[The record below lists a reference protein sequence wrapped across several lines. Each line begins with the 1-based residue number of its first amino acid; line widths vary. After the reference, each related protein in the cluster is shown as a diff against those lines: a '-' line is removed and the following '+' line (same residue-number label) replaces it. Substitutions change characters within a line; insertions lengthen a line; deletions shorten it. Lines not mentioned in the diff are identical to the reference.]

1 MKLRRSLYARPRHF
15 SPGEQCTRVPQ
26 WRPPGRARVGRSMVA
41 DIAKLSV
48 GREDYYVREVAG
60 NREEY
65 LSGHGESPGRWLGR
79 GAQALGQEGIAST
92 EAFVRVFHGRHPE
105 TGELVGRGHGERG
118 VPAFDVVLRPT
129 KSVSLLYGLGDAR
142 IAAQVL
148 GAHHQATTEALGYLE
163 EHIGARRG
171 HGGCDHVAG
180 NGLLAVGFDHR
191 TSRAG
196 DPLLHTHVIV
206 ANRVRG
212 PDGRWTALDGRDL
225 YRHRVAADAIY
236 RGAYQRALTRSLGVA
251 WGEADRWGNRE
262 LAGMPQDLLRVFSK
276 RADAIDGEVE
286 RLQAEGRLRT
296 PKLVKWVVQA
306 TRQAKQHEAPAAL
319 AERWRDE
326 ATEHGVDV
334 GELLRKV
341 VGRDRQAPNDPAAA
355 SDGPGADATTDGTVV
370 AGVFDRLA
378 SPQGLTAQASTFA
391 RPEVIAAL
399 GEQLAGADRT
409 ELEGLTDR
417 FLEER
422 AVSVVADRT
431 VGERRWST
439 PELLDVEQGLVA
451 SALERRSEQ
460 SRVCS
465 PETVREALGKHPT
478 VGEAQAGMVRDL
490 TLSTDGVRVVVG
502 KAGTGKTYALGVA
515 RHAFALDGYRVL
527 GAAPTGIAATSLEA
541 EGFEEVATID
551 RLLVE
556 LDQDARAN
564 HASLATQHDQ
574 AEGAALDDRSVLVVD
589 EAGMVGSR
597 KLTRLLDHAHHAGA
611 KVVLVGDDRQLA
623 AIDAGGG
630 FRGLRVRLGA
640 SVLTENR
647 RQRQAWEREALEL
660 VRDGQVDQ
668 AVQAYREHQRMVAAT
683 SKTELTLNLVREW
696 WQAHQDAETAERAGE
711 AGGEAVILAYRRD
724 EVDRLNTTCQQVM
737 QRNGCLGAEA
747 LQVGDRAVHVGDGVL
762 LGRNDLRGLGVANGT
777 RGTVTAVDTER
788 RALTLE
794 TEQGRQLTLPAAYL
808 DAPVPPGRRVVDLAY
823 ATTGHKAQGLTR
835 WRALVRIS
843 GQEDANWLYVQLS
856 RARHDTRLHTIVT
869 PEPHTSAGE
878 VDLPDREPP
887 DAYDQLAAAL
897 ARPGGQTLAI
907 DTSSRLDTRATPTGE
922 LRAERDRLRTELDLA
937 PSDRARLL
945 ERATLRRHQAE
956 QQLAAVDAKHPRA
969 VGRGLLG
976 RRRDAGQAQDPAA
989 RALAARQAERAAQ
1002 AEVEARAAQQQREA
1016 WLEDHHDLGTDYRD
1030 VTRELALRSRQR
1042 VAFAELEQPA
1052 YLTDALGPIPDSV
1065 RGRRAWR
1072 QSARA
1077 VQDYRQRFQIDD
1089 PTRALGEPPARDHH
1103 DPQRQQAWRAASG
1116 AIGRMQAR
1124 QQRQLEPDRD
1134 RQQRQR
1140 SDPEPAI
1147 PLADR
1152 HGGEPSSRQALARDP
1167 NPVPGPARAAGS
1179 HEGGPMAPRPR
1190 PRRPA
1195 RRPQHPPPPPAP
1207 RPRRGCADDPGGR
1220 PERRLGPR
1228 WRLRHPRRL
1237 RPRPLPAGPH
1247 PRMGHLRAHPAMAA
1261 GRRHRRRRAGRH
1273 AHPRRWPTA

>member
-1 MKLRRSLYARPRHF
+1 
-15 SPGEQCTRVPQ
+15 
-26 WRPPGRARVGRSMVA
+26 MVA

-148 GAHHQATTEALGYLE
+148 GAHHQATAEALGYLE
-163 EHIGARRG
+163 DHVGARRG
-171 HGGCDHVAG
+171 HGGCDHVQG

-206 ANRVRG
+206 ANRVQG

-236 RGAYQRALTRSLGVA
+236 RGAYQRALSRSLGVA
-251 WGEADRWGNRE
+251 WSQPDRWGNRE
-262 LAGMPQDLLRVFSK
+262 LAGMPADLLKTFSK

-286 RLQAEGRLRT
+286 RLEAEGRVRT
-296 PKLVKWVVQA
+296 PKLVKWVVQT
-306 TRQAKQHEAPAAL
+306 TRQAKRHEAPAAL
-319 AERWRDE
+319 AERWRAE

-334 GELLRKV
+334 PELLCGV
-341 VGRDRQAPNDPAAA
+341 VGRDRPAPNDPAAA
-355 SDGPGADATTDGTVV
+355 GDGPGADATTDGTVV
-370 AGVFDRLA
+370 AGVFYRLA

-399 GEQLAGADRT
+399 GEQLVGAGRT
-409 ELEGLTDR
+409 ELEGLADR
-417 FLEER
+417 FLTER

-439 PELLDVEQGLVA
+439 PELLEVEHGLVA

-460 SRVCS
+460 SGVCS
-465 PETVREALGKHPT
+465 PETVREALGQHPT
-478 VGEAQAGMVRDL
+478 VGEDQAGMVRDL
-490 TLSTDGVRVVVG
+490 TLSPDGVRVVVG

-527 GAAPTGIAATSLEA
+527 GAAPTGIAATGLEA
-541 EGFEEVATID
+541 EGFEEVATVD

-556 LDQDARAN
+556 LDRAAGDRPKHARRG
-564 HASLATQHDQ
+564 DQ
-574 AEGAALDDRSVLVVD
+574 PEAPVLDDRSVLVVD

-597 KLTRLLDHAHHAGA
+597 KLGRLLDHAHQAGS

-640 SVLTENR
+640 SVLSENR
-647 RQRQAWEREALEL
+647 RQRAAWERDALEL

-668 AVQAYREHQRMVAAT
+668 AVQTYREHERMVPAT
-683 SKTELTLNLVREW
+683 SKTELTLNLVRDW
-696 WQAHQDAETAERAGE
+696 WQAHQDAETTEQAGE
-711 AGGEAVILAYRRD
+711 PGREAVILAYRRD
-724 EVDRLNTTCQQVM
+724 EVDRLNSTCQQVM
-737 QRNGCLGAEA
+737 NLNGRLGPEV
-747 LQVGDRAVHVGDGVL
+747 LEIGDRSVHVSDHVVC
-762 LGRNDLRGLGVANGT
+762 GRNDLRGLGVANGT
-777 RGTVTAVDTER
+777 RGRVTGLNVKDR
-788 RALTLE
+788 TLSLR
-794 TEQGRQLTLPAAYL
+794 TEQGREVTLPAGYL
-808 DAPVPPGRRVVDLAY
+808 DAPVSPGRRVVDLAY

-835 WRALVRIS
+835 WRALVRIT

-869 PEPHTSAGE
+869 PEPHTNAGE

-887 DAYDQLAAAL
+887 DAYDQLATAL
-897 ARPGGQTLAI
+897 ARRGGQTLAI
-907 DTSSRLDTRATPTGE
+907 DTTSRLDVRATPTGE
-922 LRAERDRLRTELDLA
+922 LRAERDRLRGQLDQA
-937 PSDRARLL
+937 PADRARLL
-945 ERATLRRHQAE
+945 ERATQRRHQAE
-956 QQLAAVDAKHPRA
+956 QQLTAVDAKHPRRG
-969 VGRGLLG
+969 GRGRFG
-976 RRRDAGQAQDPAA
+976 RRRDADQEQDPAA
-989 RALAARQAERAAQ
+989 QALAVRQAERATQ

-1016 WLEDHHDLGTDYRD
+1016 WLEDHHDLGNNYRD

-1052 YLTDALGPIPDSV
+1052 YLTEALGPVPESV

-1072 QSARA
+1072 QAARL
-1077 VQDYRQRFQIDD
+1077 VEDYRQRFEISDSD
-1089 PTRALGEPPARDHH
+1089 RPLGPEPARDHH
-1103 DPQRQQAWRAASG
+1103 DPERHQAWREASG
-1116 AIGRMQAR
+1116 AVERMQT
-1124 QQRQLEPDRD
+1124 PH
-1134 RQQRQR
+1134 QRQR
-1140 SDPEPAI
+1140 DRDQPRSQPESVRT
-1147 PLADR
+1147 LADR
-1152 HGGEPSSRQALARDP
+1152 DGGESTSRHAATRGP
-1167 NPVPGPARAAGS
+1167 HPVQGAERAAG
-1179 HEGGPMAPRPR
+1179 
-1190 PRRPA
+1190 
-1195 RRPQHPPPPPAP
+1195 
-1207 RPRRGCADDPGGR
+1207 
-1220 PERRLGPR
+1220 
-1228 WRLRHPRRL
+1228 
-1237 RPRPLPAGPH
+1237 
-1247 PRMGHLRAHPAMAA
+1247 
-1261 GRRHRRRRAGRH
+1261 
-1273 AHPRRWPTA
+1273 

>member
-26 WRPPGRARVGRSMVA
+26 WRPPGRARVGRSMVS
-41 DIAKLSV
+41 DIEKLWV

-148 GAHHQATTEALGYLE
+148 GAHHQATAEALGYLE
-163 EHIGARRG
+163 DHVGARRG
-171 HGGCDHVAG
+171 HGGCDHVQG

-206 ANRVRG
+206 ANRVQG

-236 RGAYQRALTRSLGVA
+236 RGAYQRALSRSLGVA
-251 WGEADRWGNRE
+251 WSQPDRWGNRE
-262 LAGMPQDLLRVFSK
+262 LAGMPADLW
-276 RADAIDGEVE
+276 RA
-286 RLQAEGRLRT
+286 
-296 PKLVKWVVQA
+296 
-306 TRQAKQHEAPAAL
+306 
-319 AERWRDE
+319 E

-334 GELLRKV
+334 PELLCGV
-341 VGRDRQAPNDPAAA
+341 VGRDRPAPNDPAVAG
-355 SDGPGADATTDGTVV
+355 DGPGADATTDGTVV
-370 AGVFDRLA
+370 AGVFYRLA

-399 GEQLAGADRT
+399 GEQLVGAGRT
-409 ELEGLTDR
+409 ELEGLADR
-417 FLEER
+417 FLTER

-439 PELLDVEQGLVA
+439 PELLEVEHGLVA

-460 SRVCS
+460 SGVCS
-465 PETVREALGKHPT
+465 PETVREALGQHPT
-478 VGEAQAGMVRDL
+478 VGEDQAGMVRDL
-490 TLSTDGVRVVVG
+490 TLSPDGVRVVVG

-551 RLLVE
+551 RLLHE

-564 HASLATQHDQ
+564 ASR
-574 AEGAALDDRSVLVVD
+574 AAQLQETPVLDARSVLVVD

-597 KLTRLLDHAHHAGA
+597 KLTRLLDHSHRAGA
-611 KVVLVGDDRQLA
+611 MVVLVGDDRQLA

-647 RQRQAWEREALEL
+647 RQRAAWEREALEL

-668 AVQAYREHQRMVAAT
+668 AVTAYREHERMVPAT
-683 SKTELTLNLVREW
+683 SKTELTLNLVRDW
-696 WQAHQDAETAERAGE
+696 WQAHQDAETAERSGE
-711 AGGEAVILAYRRD
+711 PGGEAVILAYRRD

-737 QRNGCLGAEA
+737 QRNGRLGPEA
-747 LQVGDRAVHVGDGVL
+747 LEIGDRQLHVGDQVVC
-762 LGRNDLRGLGVANGT
+762 GRNDLRGLGVANGT
-777 RGTVTAVDTER
+777 RGIVTAVDPKQR
-788 RALTLE
+788 TLSLRS
-794 TEQGRQLTLPAAYL
+794 EQGREVTLPADYL
-808 DAPVPPGRRVVDLAY
+808 DGPVPPGRRVVDLAY

-835 WRALVRIS
+835 WRALVRIT

-856 RARHDTRLHTIVT
+856 RAKQDTRLHTIVT
-869 PEPHTSAGE
+869 PEPHINAGE
-878 VDLPDREPP
+878 VDLPDREPA

-897 ARPGGQTLAI
+897 ARPGGQRLAI
-907 DTSSRLDTRATPTGE
+907 DTTARMDVRATPTRE
-922 LRAERDRLRTELDLA
+922 LRAELDQAPPDRR
-937 PSDRARLL
+937 RVL
-945 ERATLRRHQAE
+945 ERAIQRREQAE
-956 QQLAAVDAKHPRA
+956 QQLATTDAKHPDGG
-969 VGRGLLG
+969 GRGLFS
-976 RRRDAGQAQDPAA
+976 RRRDVEHVQDPAA
-989 RALAARQAERAAQ
+989 RELALRQAERAAQ
-1002 AEVEARAAQQQREA
+1002 AEVEARAAQQHHQA
-1016 WLEDHHDLGTDYRD
+1016 WMEDHHELGHDYGS
-1030 VTRELALRSRQR
+1030 VARELALRSRQR
-1042 VAFAELEQPA
+1042 VAFAELEQPT
-1052 YLTDALGPIPDSV
+1052 YLTDALGPVPDSV
-1065 RGRRAWR
+1065 RGRRVWR

-1077 VQDYRQRFQIDD
+1077 VQDYRQHFQIDD
-1089 PTRALGEPPARDHH
+1089 PKRALGEPPARDQH
-1103 DPQRQQAWRAASG
+1103 DPRRQQAWRAASG

-1124 QQRQLEPDRD
+1124 QQRQLELDRD
-1134 RQQRQR
+1134 RHQRQR
-1140 SDPEPAI
+1140 SDTEPVI
-1147 PLADR
+1147 PLAGR
-1152 HGGEPSSRQALARDP
+1152 HGGEPTSRQVATRDLD
-1167 NPVPGPARAAGS
+1167 PVQGPERAAG
-1179 HEGGPMAPRPR
+1179 
-1190 PRRPA
+1190 
-1195 RRPQHPPPPPAP
+1195 
-1207 RPRRGCADDPGGR
+1207 
-1220 PERRLGPR
+1220 
-1228 WRLRHPRRL
+1228 
-1237 RPRPLPAGPH
+1237 
-1247 PRMGHLRAHPAMAA
+1247 
-1261 GRRHRRRRAGRH
+1261 
-1273 AHPRRWPTA
+1273 

>member
-1 MKLRRSLYARPRHF
+1 
-15 SPGEQCTRVPQ
+15 
-26 WRPPGRARVGRSMVA
+26 MVA

-48 GREDYYVREVAG
+48 GREDYYVREVAN

-79 GAQALGQEGIAST
+79 GAAALGQEGIAST
-92 EAFVRVFHGRHPE
+92 EAFVRIFHGRHPE
-105 TGELVGRGHGERG
+105 TGDLLGRGHGERG

-129 KSVSLLYGLGDAR
+129 KSVSLLYGLGDAQV
-142 IAAQVL
+142 AAQVL
-148 GAHHQATTEALGYLE
+148 DAHHHATSEALGYLE

-251 WGEADRWGNRE
+251 WGEAD
-262 LAGMPQDLLRVFSK
+262 
-276 RADAIDGEVE
+276 
-286 RLQAEGRLRT
+286 
-296 PKLVKWVVQA
+296 
-306 TRQAKQHEAPAAL
+306 
-319 AERWRDE
+319 RWRDE

-478 VGEAQAGMVRDL
+478 VGEDQAGMVRDL
-490 TLSTDGVRVVVG
+490 TLSPDGVRVVVG

-527 GAAPTGIAATSLEA
+527 GAAPTGIAATGLEA
-541 EGFEEVATID
+541 EGFEEVATVD

-556 LDQDARAN
+556 LDRAAGDRPKHARRG
-564 HASLATQHDQ
+564 DQ
-574 AEGAALDDRSVLVVD
+574 PEAPVLDDRSVLVVD

-597 KLTRLLDHAHHAGA
+597 KLGRLLDHAHQAGS

-640 SVLTENR
+640 SVLSENR
-647 RQRQAWEREALEL
+647 RQRAAWE
-660 VRDGQVDQ
+660 
-668 AVQAYREHQRMVAAT
+668 
-683 SKTELTLNLVREW
+683 
-696 WQAHQDAETAERAGE
+696 
-711 AGGEAVILAYRRD
+711 
-724 EVDRLNTTCQQVM
+724 
-737 QRNGCLGAEA
+737 
-747 LQVGDRAVHVGDGVL
+747 
-762 LGRNDLRGLGVANGT
+762 
-777 RGTVTAVDTER
+777 
-788 RALTLE
+788 
-794 TEQGRQLTLPAAYL
+794 
-808 DAPVPPGRRVVDLAY
+808 
-823 ATTGHKAQGLTR
+823 
-835 WRALVRIS
+835 
-843 GQEDANWLYVQLS
+843 
-856 RARHDTRLHTIVT
+856 
-869 PEPHTSAGE
+869 
-878 VDLPDREPP
+878 
-887 DAYDQLAAAL
+887 
-897 ARPGGQTLAI
+897 
-907 DTSSRLDTRATPTGE
+907 
-922 LRAERDRLRTELDLA
+922 
-937 PSDRARLL
+937 
-945 ERATLRRHQAE
+945 
-956 QQLAAVDAKHPRA
+956 
-969 VGRGLLG
+969 
-976 RRRDAGQAQDPAA
+976 
-989 RALAARQAERAAQ
+989 
-1002 AEVEARAAQQQREA
+1002 
-1016 WLEDHHDLGTDYRD
+1016 
-1030 VTRELALRSRQR
+1030 
-1042 VAFAELEQPA
+1042 
-1052 YLTDALGPIPDSV
+1052 
-1065 RGRRAWR
+1065 
-1072 QSARA
+1072 
-1077 VQDYRQRFQIDD
+1077 
-1089 PTRALGEPPARDHH
+1089 
-1103 DPQRQQAWRAASG
+1103 
-1116 AIGRMQAR
+1116 
-1124 QQRQLEPDRD
+1124 
-1134 RQQRQR
+1134 
-1140 SDPEPAI
+1140 
-1147 PLADR
+1147 
-1152 HGGEPSSRQALARDP
+1152 
-1167 NPVPGPARAAGS
+1167 
-1179 HEGGPMAPRPR
+1179 
-1190 PRRPA
+1190 
-1195 RRPQHPPPPPAP
+1195 
-1207 RPRRGCADDPGGR
+1207 
-1220 PERRLGPR
+1220 
-1228 WRLRHPRRL
+1228 
-1237 RPRPLPAGPH
+1237 
-1247 PRMGHLRAHPAMAA
+1247 
-1261 GRRHRRRRAGRH
+1261 
-1273 AHPRRWPTA
+1273 